1 MLKLI
6 VRKSNYNLTK
16 HFLVMIAIS
25 IIINKSTNNALVI
38 VKTIHILE
46 NIVVNKKFVN
56 LINLILILKIIVV
69 F

>member
-16 HFLVMIAIS
+16 HFLVMIVIS
-25 IIINKSTNNALVI
+25 IIINKLTSNALVI
-38 VKTIHILE
+38 VKMIHILE